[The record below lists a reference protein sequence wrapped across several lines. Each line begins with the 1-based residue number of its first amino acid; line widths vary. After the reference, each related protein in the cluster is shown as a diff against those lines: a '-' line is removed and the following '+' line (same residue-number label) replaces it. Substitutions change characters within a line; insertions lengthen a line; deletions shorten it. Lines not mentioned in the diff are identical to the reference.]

1 MRTELKYAEEL
12 KRGDTASING
22 KRLIKVT
29 SARKLK
35 DNRIKLGYKKPEAG
49 TQKVKYMNLG
59 TKALVETIT
68 W

>member
-1 MRTELKYAEEL
+1 MKTELKYAEEL

-29 SARKLK
+29 STRKLK

-49 TQKVKYMNLG
+49 TQKVKYMN
-59 TKALVETIT
+59 
-68 W
+68 